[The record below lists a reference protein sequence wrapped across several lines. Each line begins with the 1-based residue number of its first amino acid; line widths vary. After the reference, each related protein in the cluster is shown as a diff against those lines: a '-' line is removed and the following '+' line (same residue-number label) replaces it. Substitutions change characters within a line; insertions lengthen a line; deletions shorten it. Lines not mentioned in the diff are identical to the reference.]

1 MMNVSEM
8 SDSDFLSF
16 LYAERDRENSISQYH
31 GWSNWALTG
40 AIITLLCTIYL
51 TVKNNQQLD
60 WMKVLSYWSGLV
72 AFYLAYHSW
81 ALFFSRNRGYNYMR
95 VKLLQDVI
103 PWSEMGLII
112 ISAVVFLVSF
122 FIHRKITLVFWLWCT
137 VLVIQLVAT
146 IVAVHKRD
154 CLVPP
159 FAFSFYFPSV
169 KWNIVYYSIMGLLFV
184 AIWSWT
190 FKIRSAGF
198 FNSEFEMGVCFASLF
213 ILAHLFFKLNL
224 ENKVVNHFDEILDR
238 YLYAFET
245 KEETYK
251 KILCNRMGYGILEVC
266 KDDLQTVQ
274 ESIIDYDNKEEE
286 IGALKNKIVRGEFD
300 LEEFSLYLDKIREVL
315 DSIDKT
321 VRLSKRLVNR
331 GNEILTMDPFM
342 SQLEDLSKIFET
354 NNNILSK
361 AESAQSSVK
370 EVYVLMKKELTS
382 FKAKGAI
389 SDEKRESSPE

>member
-1 MMNVSEM
+1 
-8 SDSDFLSF
+8 
-16 LYAERDRENSISQYH
+16 
-31 GWSNWALTG
+31 
-40 AIITLLCTIYL
+40 
-51 TVKNNQQLD
+51 
-60 WMKVLSYWSGLV
+60 
-72 AFYLAYHSW
+72 
-81 ALFFSRNRGYNYMR
+81 
-95 VKLLQDVI
+95 
-103 PWSEMGLII
+103 
-112 ISAVVFLVSF
+112 
-122 FIHRKITLVFWLWCT
+122 
-137 VLVIQLVAT
+137 
-146 IVAVHKRD
+146 
-154 CLVPP
+154 
-159 FAFSFYFPSV
+159 
-169 KWNIVYYSIMGLLFV
+169 
-184 AIWSWT
+184 
-190 FKIRSAGF
+190 
-198 FNSEFEMGVCFASLF
+198 MGVCFASLF